1 MVTIV
6 NKFLESSVWNDFK
19 LLQDNIWFPES
30 TTSLSDDRKMTKWLK
45 YGKFAFLKDE
55 VREKYFDPKKHAP
68 ISLSTMVIDNFMDNY
83 LRSCVISNENNQDAF
98 YKILS
103 EQGREVL
110 GTYHLTNLEEPEKNG
125 GKVYKSDRWKNFRD
139 VAKEFSSPKY
149 YEYFLTHTSPVG
161 VANVWSYDYSFDIQK
176 KDNIFKSY
184 NVLEAAEQYAKQ
196 VFDRRVW
203 KPSLFSWLNTTDHDV
218 NLVSDHES
226 FTLQPNQ
233 LAISEKHIDLQEESE
248 SWITSIKFYITNGN
262 QSIINER
269 HEAFSIVNNF

>member
-1 MVTIV
+1 MTVIV
-6 NKFLESSVWNDFK
+6 NKFLDSSVWNGFK

-45 YGKFAFLKDE
+45 YGKFSFLKDE

-68 ISLSTMVIDNFMDNY
+68 IALRTMVIDNFMDDY
-83 LRSCVISNENNQDAF
+83 LRSCQISDEDNQDAF
-98 YKILS
+98 YAILS
-103 EQGREVL
+103 KQGREVL
-110 GTYHLTNLEEPEKNG
+110 GTYHLTNLDEPEQNN

-139 VAKEFSSPKY
+139 VVKEFSSPKY
-149 YEYFLTHTSPVG
+149 YEYFLKHTSPVG

-176 KDNIFKSY
+176 KDSVPKSY

-203 KPSLFSWLNTTDHDV
+203 HPSLFSWLNTSDHDV
-218 NLVSDHES
+218 NLVSNYES

-233 LAISEKHIDLQEESE
+233 LAVSEKYIALEEASE
-248 SWITSIKFYITNGN
+248 SWVPSIKFYITNGN
-262 QSIINER
+262 QSIVNE
-269 HEAFSIVNNF
+269 HLEAFSMVNNF